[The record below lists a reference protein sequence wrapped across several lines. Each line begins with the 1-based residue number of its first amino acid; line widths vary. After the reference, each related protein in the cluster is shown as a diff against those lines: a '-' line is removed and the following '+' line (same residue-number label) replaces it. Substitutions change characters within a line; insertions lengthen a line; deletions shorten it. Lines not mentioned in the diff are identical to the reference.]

1 MLIPIKDY
9 FGIDDKHVNLL
20 VSLNNGFYSLSGP
33 IVAGLTHKFGC
44 RVTLITGAALTCIL
58 YSLCIVSPSI
68 YIMLILYGVLGG
80 LTTGFVYISSIIVL
94 TEYFDKKIG
103 VATGI
108 VMAGS
113 GENFY
118 SSEL

>member
-1 MLIPIKDY
+1 
-9 FGIDDKHVNLL
+9 
-20 VSLNNGFYSLSGP
+20 
-33 IVAGLTHKFGC
+33 
-44 RVTLITGAALTCIL
+44 
-58 YSLCIVSPSI
+58 
-68 YIMLILYGVLGG
+68 MLILYGVLGG
-80 LTTGFVYISSIIVL
+80 LTTGLVYISSIIVL

-113 GENFY
+113 GENVY